1 MGDFEP
7 GDPVDARVT
16 DAVFELMR
24 TDDIPRIRVADV
36 LRQAKVSRSTF
47 YRHFDNVDDV
57 VKTFEDDL
65 LDNMRAIN
73 DVALKA
79 RFSESELEPTAS
91 MVARMD
97 VLMSRREQVIAL
109 NGPHGDP
116 TFRHKATA
124 FMRDYF
130 SDRLGEVLG
139 PGDERDLYLA
149 FMLAGHHSLIQFW
162 LAERPDIEPRVV
174 AAALNRLYYAPFFL
188 GEAAAPAGHRS
199 PCVGKAREGRAR
211 ARAPRAT
218 HPASRTC
225 TASIRKDHVEPF
237 TRKESL

>member
-73 DVALKA
+73 DVAL
-79 RFSESELEPTAS
+79 
-91 MVARMD
+91 
-97 VLMSRREQVIAL
+97 
-109 NGPHGDP
+109 
-116 TFRHKATA
+116 
-124 FMRDYF
+124 
-130 SDRLGEVLG
+130 
-139 PGDERDLYLA
+139 
-149 FMLAGHHSLIQFW
+149 
-162 LAERPDIEPRVV
+162 
-174 AAALNRLYYAPFFL
+174 
-188 GEAAAPAGHRS
+188 
-199 PCVGKAREGRAR
+199 
-211 ARAPRAT
+211 
-218 HPASRTC
+218 
-225 TASIRKDHVEPF
+225 
-237 TRKESL
+237 